1 MRSPLIIN
9 GIDFN
14 ERLDQEKELLRKK
27 INLQF
32 LAFDFLDY
40 RLSPEVESHLKQVE
54 FFTEIIDRVIGIP
67 RSS

>member
-1 MRSPLIIN
+1 MTPPLLIN

-14 ERLDQEKELLRKK
+14 GLLDHEKEAMHHRIDLM
-27 INLQF
+27 F
-32 LAFDFLDY
+32 LAFDFFDF

-54 FFTEIIDRVIGIP
+54 FFTEIIEHVMGIP